1 MRRRFVSIVVSF
13 IIAVCAVPACGAQ
26 VDWKVYQTIELE
38 NAPRDML
45 VAPGSQRVYILN
57 DQGEIAIYTFNGQ
70 LKGKI
75 MVGPD
80 ALQIKAGPVDDIL
93 FVLREGRNAIES
105 IRITLTEELDIQGSP
120 FKGAADAPVTLV
132 IFSDFQ

>member
-1 MRRRFVSIVVSF
+1 MQRRFVGIVVLF
-13 IIAVCAVPACGAQ
+13 IIAVGVVPACAAQ
-26 VDWKVYQTIELE
+26 VDWKVYRTLELE
-38 NAPRDML
+38 SAPRDML
-45 VAPGSQRVYILN
+45 VAPGNQRVYILN

-80 ALQIKAGPVDDIL
+80 ALQIEAGPVDDML

-105 IRITLTEELDIQGSP
+105 IRITIAEELDIQGSP
-120 FKGAADAPVTLV
+120 FKGAADAPVTLA